1 MYGILNQMTLNQGR
15 GAAVTELDAA
25 RMKIDEA
32 DAAMAQLFCARM
44 RAVEEVAAYKKEHGL
59 PVLDASR
66 EEAVVAKNLARLSEA
81 DAGELGALYED
92 FIRHTMALSRARQ
105 KALLARD
112 AVAYQGVKGA
122 FSHIALKRLYP
133 HAKAVA
139 FATWRDAVEAV
150 SDGRV
155 EAAVLPFENSNAGD
169 VSAVLDLCYAH
180 EELFV
185 SRVCDLPVSQN
196 LLGMPGA
203 ALAGVK
209 KVVSHPQ
216 ALAQCAKF
224 LRMLGV
230 ETAEYPNTA
239 AAAKY
244 VRDTGDASLAA
255 IASPETAAL
264 YRLEILAPD
273 IAETSDN
280 TTRFIVVTREK
291 PTSGSRFSLLFTV
304 EHAAG
309 MLARVIRIIGDFGF
323 NMESIKSRP
332 MPHVPWEYY
341 FYTELV
347 GQPSDGLLTA
357 LQDVCK
363 TVRVLGVYD
372 RE

>member
-1 MYGILNQMTLNQGR
+1 M
-15 GAAVTELDAA
+15 TELDAA
-25 RMKIDEA
+25 RRTIDEV
-32 DAAMAQLFCARM
+32 DAEMARLFCERM
-44 RAVEEVAAYKKEHGL
+44 RAVEAVAAYKKERGL

-66 EEAVVAKNLARLSEA
+66 EEAVVAKNRARLPDA
-81 DAGELGALYED
+81 DADRLGDLYED
-92 FIRHTMALSRARQ
+92 FLRHNMALSRALQ
-105 KALLARD
+105 KRLLARD
-112 AVAYQGVKGA
+112 AVAYQGVEGA
-122 FSHIALKRLYP
+122 FAHLALRRLYP
-133 HAKAVA
+133 HARAVA

-180 EELFV
+180 EELYV
-185 SRVCDLPVSQN
+185 SRVFDLPVSQN
-196 LLGMPGA
+196 LLGVPGA
-203 ALAGVK
+203 TLADVK
-209 KVVSHPQ
+209 TVVSHPQ

-224 LRMLGV
+224 LRMLGA
-230 ETAEYPNTA
+230 ETSEYPNTA
-239 AAAKY
+239 VAAKH
-244 VRDTGDASLAA
+244 VHDTGDRSLAA
-255 IASPETAAL
+255 IASPETA
-264 YRLEILAPD
+264 EIYGLVVLAPD

-280 TTRFIVVTREK
+280 TTRFIVVTREQPQK
-291 PTSGSRFSLLFTV
+291 GGRFSLLFTV

-309 MLARVIRIIGDFGF
+309 MLARVIRIIGEFGF

-347 GQPSDGLLTA
+347 GQPSDELLTA
-357 LQDVCK
+357 LRGVCK